1 PIPGQPAQ
9 MDEELDAVQAAQRG
23 RPYQRIDLPLRR
35 DPAHD
40 RQMIARLPLADDR
53 RLALRAIGL
62 HDPGQQVEPRFVRE
76 DEGPA
81 LAPRLLPQR
90 RPRLGPPAL
99 DGLLVALDG
108 PGDGDLRG
116 PVQSLEEARHLTAAV
131 PDVEFLPEDAGDPI
145 TGPDLA
151 REAVGLGARRGE
163 AVGLGAVPEEV
174 GEQAELL
181 GSELGASAG
190 ARTSAQGLALPGP
203 RGGQPL
209 ADGTFGGAE
218 DGGDLALRTA
228 LLLEIQ
234 GPHPPP

>member
-62 HDPGQQVEPRFVRE
+62 HDPGQQVEPRFVHE

-81 LAPRLLPQR
+81 LAAGLLPQR
-90 RPRLGPPAL
+90 RPRLGSPAL

-131 PDVEFLPEDAGDPI
+131 PDVEFLPEGARRPI

-151 REAVGLGARRGE
+151 REAIGLGT
-163 AVGLGAVPEEV
+163 VPEEV
-174 GEQAELL
+174 GEPAEWL

-190 ARTSAQGLALPGP
+190 ARASAQGLALPGP

-209 ADGTFGGAE
+209 TDGPFGDAE

-228 LLLEIQ
+228 LLLEIH
-234 GPHPPP
+234 GPH